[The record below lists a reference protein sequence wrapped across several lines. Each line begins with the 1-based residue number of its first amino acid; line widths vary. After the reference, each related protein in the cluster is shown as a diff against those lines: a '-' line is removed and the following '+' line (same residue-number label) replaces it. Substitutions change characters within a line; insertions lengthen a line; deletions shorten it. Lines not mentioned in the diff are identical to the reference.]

1 MDPRPELWV
10 EASGPARVSAS
21 DPNGNQGK
29 KVMKKY
35 GFVASGGGYRS
46 FYTEGALVWLRQNGV
61 AISHIAS
68 TSSGNNIALDYLL
81 WDQEKEELPPVLT
94 RTIRLSVEDIFHV
107 FKNFLGLRP
116 SLIPNGSHLFTVDKD
131 SCRKSLTLDQ
141 PARQE
146 ILNRNLVGVNWD
158 IFTTNLT
165 KREGRFFRINE
176 VLSEIN
182 PATLDHFMDVFLAGI
197 TTIPYFKA
205 IEIDG
210 DFYLEGGYINNTPLR
225 TMFEDPEVDEIIA
238 VDFTD
243 YDYHDALKKLYATQV
258 FTLPL
263 NSIDTYLLVSDIQ
276 LSLPNIKIFT
286 EAERIN
292 RMLEVVD
299 KTSMEVDGKTYY
311 HKPIHVLSPK
321 DLESMTISLK
331 DSTIQKKYFELGRND
346 MARLLTDSPM

>member
-1 MDPRPELWV
+1 
-10 EASGPARVSAS
+10 
-21 DPNGNQGK
+21 
-29 KVMKKY
+29 MKKY

-61 AISHIAS
+61 SVSHIAS

-94 RTIRLSVEDIFHV
+94 QTMRLSVEDIFHV

-116 SLIPNGSHLFTVDKD
+116 SLLPNGSYLFTVDKD
-131 SCRKSLTLDQ
+131 SCRNSLTLDQ

-146 ILNRNLVGVNWD
+146 VLSRNLAAVSWD

-165 KREGRFFRINE
+165 RREGRSFRINDI
-176 VLSEIN
+176 LSAID
-182 PATLDHFMDVFLAGI
+182 PGTLDRFMDVFLAGI

-205 IEIDG
+205 IEID
-210 DFYLEGGYINNTPLR
+210 DEFYLEGGYMDNTPLR

-243 YDYHDALKKLYATQV
+243 YDYHEALKKLYATQV

-263 NSIDTYLLVSDIQ
+263 NSIDMYLLVSDIQ
-276 LSLPNIKIFT
+276 LSLPNIKVFT
-286 EAERIN
+286 EARRIN
-292 RMLEVVD
+292 RMLEEIG
-299 KTSMEVDGKTYY
+299 KTSLELDGKTYY
-311 HKPIHVLSPK
+311 RKPLHVLSPK
-321 DLESMTISLK
+321 NLESMTISLK
-331 DSTIQKKYFELGRND
+331 DSTIQKKYFELGRDD
-346 MARLLTDSPM
+346 MAELSANRLTSKVQGG

>member
-1 MDPRPELWV
+1 
-10 EASGPARVSAS
+10 
-21 DPNGNQGK
+21 
-29 KVMKKY
+29 MKKY

-46 FYTEGALVWLRQNGV
+46 FYTEGVLVWLRQNGISV
-61 AISHIAS
+61 SHIAS

-81 WDQEKEELPPVLT
+81 WDQEKEVLPPVLT
-94 RTIRLSVEDIFHV
+94 RTMRLSAGDIFHV

-116 SLIPNGSHLFTVDKD
+116 PLLPNGSHLFTVDKD
-131 SCRKSLTLDQ
+131 SCRKSLTLDD
-141 PARQE
+141 PARRE
-146 ILNRNLVGVNWD
+146 VLRRSLDAVHWD

-165 KREGRFFRINE
+165 KREGRSFRVND

-182 PATLDHFMDVFLAGI
+182 RATLDRFMDIFLAGI

-210 DFYLEGGYINNTPLR
+210 DFYLEGGYLDNTPLR

-243 YDYHDALKKLYATQV
+243 YDYHSELKRLYATQL

-263 NSIDTYLLVSDIQ
+263 NSIDMYLLVSDIQ
-276 LSLPNIKIFT
+276 LSLPNIKIFS

-292 RMLEVVD
+292 RMLEAVG
-299 KTSMEVDGKTYY
+299 KTSIEIDGKTYCC
-311 HKPIHVLSPK
+311 KPVHLLRPK
-321 DLESMTISLK
+321 NLESMTISLK
-331 DSTIQKKYFELGRND
+331 DSTIQKQYFERGKAD
-346 MARLLTDSPM
+346 MAQLSAGSLATTGA

>member
-1 MDPRPELWV
+1 
-10 EASGPARVSAS
+10 
-21 DPNGNQGK
+21 
-29 KVMKKY
+29 MKRY

-61 AISHIAS
+61 SVSHIAS

-94 RTIRLSVEDIFHV
+94 RTMRLSVGDIFHV

-116 SLIPNGSHLFTVDKD
+116 SLLPNGSYLFTVDKD
-131 SCRKSLTLDQ
+131 SCRNSLTLDQ

-146 ILNRNLVGVNWD
+146 ILSRNLAAVSWD

-165 KREGRFFRINE
+165 RREGRSFRINDI
-176 VLSEIN
+176 LSAID
-182 PATLDHFMDVFLAGI
+182 PGTLDRFMDVFLAGI

-205 IEIDG
+205 IEID
-210 DFYLEGGYINNTPLR
+210 DEFYLEGGYMDNTPLR

-243 YDYHDALKKLYATQV
+243 YDYHEALGKLYATQV

-263 NSIDTYLLVSDIQ
+263 NSIDMYLLVSDIQ
-276 LSLPNIKIFT
+276 LSLPNIKVFT
-286 EAERIN
+286 EAKRIN
-292 RMLEVVD
+292 RMLEEIG
-299 KTSMEVDGKTYY
+299 KTSIEIDGKTYY
-311 HKPIHVLSPK
+311 RKPLHVLSPK
-321 DLESMTISLK
+321 NLESMTISLK
-331 DSTIQKKYFELGRND
+331 DSTIQRKYFEFGKDD
-346 MARLLTDSPM
+346 MAELSANRLTS